1 MFNKVIFSS
10 RISELRDTHNL
21 LMKDMAKIV
30 GISIQG
36 YSLLEKGVNTPSTNT
51 LISIADYFNISIDYL
66 VGRSDDPTLHQP
78 HEKDAAQRE

>member
-78 HEKDAAQRE
+78 SKKDAAQRE